1 MLILIGG
8 GVRTGKSA
16 FALHLARRLGKRRL
30 YIATAEARDDEMA
43 MRISRHAKERGSEFR
58 TIETPIDVVDAVA
71 ASSDADVAVL
81 DCLTLWLSN
90 LLLRNDTEEAILS
103 QVDRLIKVIREKR
116 FHVIVVTNEV
126 GMGIVPDSSLG
137 RAFRDLCGRAHQ
149 ALSAHA
155 DEIYFGALGTL
166 IRLKPAPLALV
177 TPEENRA

>member
-8 GVRTGKSA
+8 GVRCGKSA
-16 FALHLARRLGKRRL
+16 FALQLARRLGKRRL

-43 MRISRHAKERGSEFR
+43 TRIARHAEERGSDFR
-58 TIETPIDVVDAVA
+58 TLETPIDVADAI
-71 ASSDADVAVL
+71 ASTHDADVAVL

-90 LLLRNDTEEAILS
+90 LLLRGDSEQKILG
-103 QVDRLIKVIREKR
+103 QVDSLIQVLQAKP

-155 DEIYFGALGTL
+155 EELYFGALGTL

-177 TPEENRA
+177 TAEEARA